1 MPDRR
6 DFVTRARRHQQSE
19 WAAGAAKM
27 ANGIETDRIQS
38 RRAAMSDDERA
49 AERAADVAQD
59 AADRARE
66 ARRNRRR
73 DELRRRRADR
83 ICEICGDGGAHHVDS
98 VLLCDRCAAVLA

>member
-6 DFVTRARRHQQSE
+6 DYVTRARRHQQAE

-27 ANGIETDRIQS
+27 ANGIEIDRIQS
-38 RRAAMSDDERA
+38 RRAAMSHDERA
-49 AERAADVAQD
+49 AERADAVAQD
-59 AADRARE
+59 GADHARE
-66 ARRNRRR
+66 ARRAARRH
-73 DELRRRRADR
+73 ELRHRRANR